1 MKIITAGLLTL
12 AVLSCHKKDKS
23 DTPTA
28 SQETTQVTEAPVLP
42 TQAEPLEEAPG
53 QLSPDNNGD
62 LVLFGLSQIAS
73 KPEDKLIGGSP
84 ADPKSWPASF
94 TTSQNGSRCTGTM
107 VGPRV
112 LQLAAHCVG
121 NGRTATIT
129 ANGKTYASTC
139 THSPKYKNDAT
150 ADYALCLMGEDVDV
164 EWYESVLTKSTANLK
179 VGDKLLLAGMG
190 CTKPGGSGGNDGV
203 FRIGEAPITRLPTN
217 DNDIVTKGTSALCY
231 GDSGGSVFWKDEKGI
246 YKVAGIN
253 SRGDIRS
260 VSYLSAVFTK
270 DGNDFY
276 SSWVV
281 KNNAAICGISDG
293 TPKCRGA
300 DIAPPPVSPVPEWCK
315 ATYETVGKCIFGNPR
330 LSLSNVEG
338 CRDEYSKLFACQEA
352 SELSDS
358 K

>member
-1 MKIITAGLLTL
+1 MRIIAAGLITL
-12 AVLSCHKKDKS
+12 AVLACHKTDKS
-23 DTPTA
+23 ESPTT
-28 SQETTQVTEAPVLP
+28 SQDTTQVTEAPVP
-42 TQAEPLEEAPG
+42 PPQIETSFEAPG

-73 KPEDKLIGGSP
+73 RPDKLIGGTP

-94 TTSQNGSRCTGTM
+94 TTASGNSRCTGTM
-107 VGPRV
+107 IGPRV

-150 ADYALCLMGEDVDV
+150 ADYALCLMGEDVEID
-164 EWYESVLTKSTANLK
+164 WYESVLTKSTANLK
-179 VGDKLLLAGMG
+179 VGENILLAGMG
-190 CTKPGGSGGNDGV
+190 CIKPGGSGGNDGV
-203 FRIGEAPITRLPTN
+203 FRVGESPITRLPTTS
-217 DNDIVTKGTSALCY
+217 NDIVTQGTSALCY
-231 GDSGGSVFWKDEKGI
+231 GDSGGSAFWKDEKGI
-246 YKVAGIN
+246 YRVAGIN

-276 SSWVV
+276 SSWVI
-281 KNNAAICGISDG
+281 KNNAVICGISDG
-293 TPKCRGA
+293 APKCRGG
-300 DIAPPPVSPVPEWCK
+300 DTPPPPPSPVPEWCK
-315 ATYETVGKCIFGNPR
+315 ATYDTVGKCIFGNPR
-330 LSLSNVEG
+330 LSLTDVQG

-352 SELSDS
+352 SELAD
-358 K
+358 